1 MSDIG
6 AFILQFSIALG
17 ILIGVLLLVYF
28 FVMKRF
34 PRAFGGKHIAIL
46 ERRYIDRFSSIVLV
60 RIMDE
65 YYFILVTQSGGT
77 VLKKL
82 KAEEISEEDFSS
94 VFFKKLGRKEKGE

>member
-1 MSDIG
+1 VSDIG
-6 AFILQFSIALG
+6 ALILQFSIALG
-17 ILIGVLLLVYF
+17 ILLGVLFLVYF

-34 PRAFGGKHIAIL
+34 PKALGGRHITIL

-94 VFFKKLGRKEKGE
+94 VFFKKLGRKEKEK